1 MSIRKV
7 SQPEK
12 EGSHQFDSG
21 GRSGEENARSSHA
34 PRAPTL
40 APAEPDARFLPV
52 AAAGPASGYASDG
65 PGCGG
70 IESEASRPPHIKI
83 DRGGF
88 FKLSLTKLSDIQIL
102 VPGRCE

>member
-1 MSIRKV
+1 MSIRKA

-40 APAEPDARFLPV
+40 TPAEPDARFLPV
-52 AAAGPASGYASDG
+52 AAAGPTSGYASDG

-70 IESEASRPPHIKI
+70 IESEASRPPHYS
-83 DRGGF
+83 RPGGIGG
-88 FKLSLTKLSDIQIL
+88 TK
-102 VPGRCE
+102 PARAPTYKN